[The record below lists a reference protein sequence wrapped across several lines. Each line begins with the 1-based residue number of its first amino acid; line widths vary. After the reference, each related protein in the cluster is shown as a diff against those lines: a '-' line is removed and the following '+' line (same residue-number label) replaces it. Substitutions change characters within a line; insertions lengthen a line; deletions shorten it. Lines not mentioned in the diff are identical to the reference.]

1 MRIGSS
7 LESVGFFRKDL
18 GNFTE
23 KVGGFDTK
31 KKLKISV
38 IATLISK
45 IFRFMVG
52 LEITNKAMPVATTV
66 EIPTLIRTLRQ
77 RLGLSQRQFGEQLGV
92 VFQTV
97 NNWENGR
104 TQPTRM
110 ALMVIRRQLEEMGEE
125 GADLLEKYFNSE
137 F

>member
-1 MRIGSS
+1 
-7 LESVGFFRKDL
+7 
-18 GNFTE
+18 
-23 KVGGFDTK
+23 
-31 KKLKISV
+31 
-38 IATLISK
+38 
-45 IFRFMVG
+45 
-52 LEITNKAMPVATTV
+52 MPVATTI

-104 TQPTRM
+104 THPTRM
-110 ALMVIRRQLEEMGEE
+110 ALMLIRRQLEEMGEE
-125 GADLLEKYFNSE
+125 GTDLLEQYFDSE